1 MAKYLQSFRIG
12 KKEDDALFVHFFS
25 YCNLNL
31 IYRALLKNE
40 TVIYIYIKYI
50 NVEKKLAANK
60 NPSIFYDMSNTV
72 SLLIRSSRSG
82 VSESVV
88 RYAYVFQ
95 RLYVT

>member
-1 MAKYLQSFRIG
+1 M
-12 KKEDDALFVHFFS
+12 HFLYIFS

-50 NVEKKLAANK
+50 NVEKKLAAK
-60 NPSIFYDMSNTV
+60 KTPSIFYDMSNTV

-88 RYAYVFQ
+88 RYASVFK